1 MRWRK
6 QQEEAGHLP
15 VPRDVEALE
24 RVLLAFSTGLT
35 SAQDA
40 RVKGTNALV
49 DSLHLAYGARWVPTP
64 SGQYELAYETGELT
78 AAMATTGGGARVLAP
93 DAGLLGTALKSRKSV
108 LVTSE
113 HDGAHCLRW
122 RAAHAAGAL
131 EGAVIPMYDDGVV
144 VGIIEFYSRNPLPAF
159 GSDKWEAIA
168 RIAAMARKQAMG
180 VVALQETLDDRQAV
194 TTVVAKVGDAPDV
207 ASALRASLETVRSAF
222 GWAYGSFWRLDEQE
236 GVLRF
241 ETESGTAG
249 EEFRKV
255 TLAASF
261 AEGVG
266 LSGRAWKAR
275 DLVFV
280 RDLAEMTDCVRA
292 PAAQRAGVKSG
303 VCFPVMDGG
312 RIIGTMDFFATKT
325 IELSESRAAA
335 LRNVQQLV
343 SQRLT
348 VLHRADTDAES
359 ARLLLETI
367 AELRAATEDAGRVAT
382 TAGERAGAM
391 TDEVSALGTASAAIE
406 GVIKI
411 IRGIAEQTNLLALNA
426 TIEAARA
433 GEVGKGFAV
442 VANEVKELAS
452 ETAEAT
458 RKVADQVAAIQSS
471 STAVAAGIHATSL
484 TIGELDGVQSRI
496 TDVLERQASMASAFE
511 R

>member
-1 MRWRK
+1 M
-6 QQEEAGHLP
+6 
-15 VPRDVEALE
+15 
-24 RVLLAFSTGLT
+24 LLAFSTGLS
-35 SAQDA
+35 SAQEA
-40 RVKGTNALV
+40 RQKGTDALV
-49 DSLHLAYGARWVPTP
+49 ESLGLAYGARWVPAP

-78 AAMATTGGGARVLAP
+78 HVMASAAGGARVLSP
-93 DAGLLGTALKSRKSV
+93 DAGLLGEALRTRKPVVVDSP
-108 LVTSE
+108 E
-113 HDGAHCLRW
+113 AGAQCLRW

-131 EGAVIPMYDDGVV
+131 EGAVIPMYDEGAV
-144 VGIIEFYSRNPLPAF
+144 VGVIEFYSRSPLPAF
-159 GSDKWEAIA
+159 GSDKWEAIG
-168 RIAAMARKQAMG
+168 RIASMARKQAMG
-180 VVALQETLDDRQAV
+180 AAALQETLDDRKAV
-194 TTVVAKVGDAPDV
+194 TTVVAQVGDALDA
-207 ASALRASLETVRSAF
+207 ASALRVALETVRSAF
-222 GWAYGSFWRLDEQE
+222 GWAYGSFWRLDEAH

-249 EEFRKV
+249 AEFREV

-266 LSGRAWKAR
+266 LSGRAWAER

-280 RDLAEMTDCVRA
+280 RDLAEVTDCVRA

-312 RIIGTMDFFATKT
+312 RVVGTMDFFATET

-348 VLHRADTDAES
+348 VLRRADTDAEN
-359 ARLLLETI
+359 ARLLMETV
-367 AELRAATEDAGRVAT
+367 AELRAATEDAGRVAA
-382 TAGERAGAM
+382 TAGQRAGAM
-391 TDEVSALGTASAAIE
+391 TDEVAALGVASDAIA

-458 RKVADQVAAIQSS
+458 RQVANQVAAIQTS
-471 STAVAAGIHATSL
+471 STAVASGIHATSQ
-484 TIGELDGVQSRI
+484 TIGELDGVQARI
-496 TDVLERQASMASAFE
+496 ADVLHRQVNMATAFE